1 MSYIDTAI
9 AEAVA
14 ASDAQE
20 AKVEAT
26 SSEPVEAKEEATET
40 KETTTEE
47 SAEESTEND
56 EVEQL
61 RIENKKVKNAN
72 SRKEKV
78 ITKLGSKLDQAN
90 RIIAE
95 LQQKLAAPAPRE
107 EDFEGKPYG
116 EYLEAV
122 TDHRVNKALAE
133 QALDVATKETT
144 QLESELGESTRAALD
159 ESGER
164 AEKTF
169 ADFRQVIEKAAAR
182 SPNGKLEFSQP
193 AWDAIQRSDDGAA
206 AIYAMEKAGVLYH
219 LNSLPPIEAAMM
231 VKEYEIKAQSLPK
244 IKHVS
249 SAPEPITSARGVGS
263 GSKSLESMNS
273 KELLALVR

>member
-1 MSYIDTAI
+1 MSYIETAI

-14 ASDAQE
+14 ASE
-20 AKVEAT
+20 EPKVEAT
-26 SSEPVEAKEEATET
+26 PSEPVEVKEETTET
-40 KETTTEE
+40 EESTTEE
-47 SAEESTEND
+47 SAEEATEID

-61 RIENKKVKNAN
+61 KIENKKVKNAN

-78 ITKLGSKLDQAN
+78 ITNLGRKLTQATQT
-90 RIIAE
+90 IAE
-95 LQQKLAAPAPRE
+95 LQQKLGAPAPRE

-144 QLESELGESTRAALD
+144 QLENELGETSRAALD

-206 AIYAMEKAGVLYH
+206 AIYAMEKAGALHH

-249 SAPEPITSARGVGS
+249 TAPEPITSARGVAS
-263 GSKSLESMNS
+263 GSKSVESMNS